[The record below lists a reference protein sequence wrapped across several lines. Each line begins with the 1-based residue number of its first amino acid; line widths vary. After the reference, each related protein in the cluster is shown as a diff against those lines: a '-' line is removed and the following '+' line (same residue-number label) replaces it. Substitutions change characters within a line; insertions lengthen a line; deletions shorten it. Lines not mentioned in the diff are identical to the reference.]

1 MSARGRN
8 WFRRIAQVAAA
19 GLTAMLLV
27 GQASPEAYRNAYRIW
42 RLTDP
47 VLERDSAT
55 VGEALGARADR
66 VAAAA
71 ARYGKERRAFLD
83 GFAQAN
89 DQKLSWIESPVEPLP
104 ALTGGASGYVATEMA
119 SVRRAIEV
127 FASDPDAGLQQ
138 VRSMEEKENIAL
150 LGLNAAIAA
159 RQKATDDVDRAT
171 GAIEQARRRAVD
183 MNRAFAANLKKM
195 ADDTTAEAAAWSEYY
210 RKLSDGARATATQ
223 PVSTIASSLADPA
236 PRTIPSVTQL
246 PLARY
251 TGDWVFPTGGLSFGG
266 KPEFVDLVVRET
278 NGHCD
283 GRMLAKFIL
292 PPGSTGDPLVRFE
305 FSGEFTNSKAQK
317 FDLQTSDG
325 TKGTIELI
333 PGAAFNLLEI
343 NVQIP
348 DAKQGKIRKANVV
361 LVKK

>member
-19 GLTAMLLV
+19 GLTAMMLF

-83 GFAQAN
+83 GFAQES
-89 DQKLSWIESPVEPLP
+89 DRKLPWIESPVEPLP

-127 FASDPDAGLQQ
+127 FANDPDAGLQQ

-150 LGLNAAIAA
+150 LGLNAAITA

-171 GAIEQARRRAVD
+171 AAIEQARRRAVE
-183 MNRAFAANLKKM
+183 MNHAFAANLKKM
-195 ADDTTAEAAAWSEYY
+195 ADDTTAEAAAWTEYY
-210 RKLSDGARATATQ
+210 RALSEGARATAA
-223 PVSTIASSLADPA
+223 PVSTVSTRLADPVPLSA
-236 PRTIPSVTQL
+236 PSVTLL
-246 PLARY
+246 PLVRY
-251 TGDWVFPTGGLSFGG
+251 TGDWVFPKGGMSFGG
-266 KPEFVDLVVRET
+266 KPEFVDLVVRES
-278 NGHCD
+278 NGRCD

-292 PPGSTGDPLVRFE
+292 PPGSTGDPLLRFE
-305 FSGEFTNSKAQK
+305 FAGEFTNSKAQK

-333 PGAAFNLLEI
+333 PGTAFNLLEI

-348 DAKQGKIRKANVV
+348 EAKQGKIRKTNVV